1 MYKKILVYNSGGGL
15 GDAIQLFPLMLSLKN
30 HFNNSIFFYLGA
42 HENHYKNKLKEFN
55 LSFETVELNLEYFG
69 FRWWH
74 LLKVKQKIID
84 KKIKKFDLIIDLQSK
99 LRNTIILKQIPS
111 DNFFSSTFNFIFCNK
126 KKKYFKNKGDSSLNI
141 LLNLEIFLNTKIKKL
156 DFNLSL
162 LEKDYIQESKRLL
175 PDKNYIGL
183 SVTQGNAYRLKSWP
197 INNFIELAK
206 KYISIGKK
214 VVFFIEKSEIELI
227 ANLKQKLPYALFPE
241 LESKLSCPALV
252 TALATRLEKAITI
265 DNGVMHMIALAKI
278 PMVTIFGPTDSKKF
292 SPKAKNIKILDSKNL
307 YKTNDISKITV
318 EDVFNCS

>member
-1 MYKKILVYNSGGGL
+1 M
-15 GDAIQLFPLMLSLKN
+15 
-30 HFNNSIFFYLGA
+30 
-42 HENHYKNKLKEFN
+42 
-55 LSFETVELNLEYFG
+55 
-69 FRWWH
+69 
-74 LLKVKQKIID
+74 
-84 KKIKKFDLIIDLQSK
+84 
-99 LRNTIILKQIPS
+99 
-111 DNFFSSTFNFIFCNK
+111 
-126 KKKYFKNKGDSSLNI
+126 
-141 LLNLEIFLNTKIKKL
+141 
-156 DFNLSL
+156 
-162 LEKDYIQESKRLL
+162 EKDYIQESKRLL